1 MSAFVQT
8 SHPLLGCS
16 SRRCR
21 NAPRCPVCI
30 LCHVCSPRPAS
41 LQVAFNECFD
51 SDVLKCRGKEREM
64 REKRRK
70 VGQGEET
77 ENGRMEGEGRER
89 RKERKR
95 GKSGQGSAPRL
106 RGSRCVSWVT
116 PRCPADRLFP
126 TLPQLLRLACT
137 RPRNQPDGS
146 NKGLLVT
153 SPRMTPTWAW
163 ARRPKLPVTLG
174 ACEDATLPKEV

>member
-1 MSAFVQT
+1 MLHDASSIFFVSCALRGLRLCRLRSMSVLTAM
-8 SHPLLGCS
+8 SLS
-16 SRRCR
+16 AERKREKRERREER
-21 NAPRCPVCI
+21 
-30 LCHVCSPRPAS
+30 
-41 LQVAFNECFD
+41 
-51 SDVLKCRGKEREM
+51 RGKEKKQKTEEWKGREG
-64 REKRRK
+64 K
-70 VGQGEET
+70 
-77 ENGRMEGEGRER
+77 GRER

-106 RGSRCVSWVT
+106 RGSRCVSRVT
-116 PRCPADRLFP
+116 PRCPADRPFP

-163 ARRPKLPVTLG
+163 ARRPELPVTLG
-174 ACEDATLPKEV
+174 ACEDATFPKEV

>member
-30 LCHVCSPRPAS
+30 LCHVCSPRSAS

-70 VGQGEET
+70 AGQGEET
-77 ENGRMEGEGRER
+77 ENGRMEGKGRGGEEGEEK
-89 RKERKR
+89 RKKR
-95 GKSGQGSAPRL
+95 AGKCSQA
-106 RGSRCVSWVT
+106 SRI
-116 PRCPADRLFP
+116 A
-126 TLPQLLRLACT
+126 LRLPGHSSVPG
-137 RPRNQPDGS
+137 RPTVSDS
-146 NKGLLVT
+146 ASA
-153 SPRMTPTWAW
+153 SPSRVHQTQKP
-163 ARRPKLPVTLG
+163 ARREG
-174 ACEDATLPKEV
+174 